1 MAKSNKTDSKKAFVI
16 DTSVILFDHNSIYT
30 FDEHDVVVP
39 ISVLEEIDTFKKGSG
54 SLNYEAR
61 EFSRKL
67 DLLSEGKTLNDWLE
81 IGNKTKGRLKV
92 EMKEISTPDA
102 NAVFSEKKV
111 DHKILNVAI
120 NYANSG
126 NYSEVKLIT
135 KDINLRIKA
144 KSLSLK
150 SEDYEHG
157 KIKDSDAFTGKTEIS
172 GIDDKVI
179 TKIFDEGGVPWKEL
193 MKNRP
198 NPNEYFIV
206 KNGSKSAL
214 SYFNAATDKIERVE
228 KGQAFG
234 IKPRNAEQVFALH
247 AVLNPDVKLVTISGL
262 AGTGKTLLALA
273 GAIEMKRDYRQI
285 YIARPIVP
293 LGNKDIGYLPGDIK
307 SKLNPYMEPLW
318 DNLKLIQS
326 QFKETDKDFKKI
338 NEMVEQEK
346 IVISPLAYIRG
357 RSLSNIIFIVDEAQN
372 LTPHEVRTIIS
383 RAGENTKII
392 LTGDINQI
400 DTPYLDTQ
408 SNGLSYVIDRMS
420 KHPIHA
426 HITLE
431 RGERSEL
438 ANVANELL

>member
-1 MAKSNKTDSKKAFVI
+1 MKKAFII
-16 DTSVILFDHNSIYT
+16 DTSVILFDHSSINS
-30 FDEHDVVVP
+30 FNEHDVIVP

-54 SLNYEAR
+54 SLNFEAR
-61 EFSRKL
+61 AFSRKL
-67 DLLSEGKTLNDWLE
+67 DTLSNGTTLSEWLP
-81 IGNKTKGRLKV
+81 IGTNGSTGRLKV
-92 EMKEISTPDA
+92 EMVELSDPDA
-102 NAVFSEKKV
+102 CKVFGEKKV

-120 NYANSG
+120 NCANSG
-126 NYSEVKLIT
+126 KYDQVKLIT

-144 KSLSLK
+144 KSLNILA
-150 SEDYEHG
+150 EDYENG
-157 KIKDSDAFTGKTEIS
+157 QIKSASLYSGKTDLNHVDETIIEEIFEKGS
-172 GIDDKVI
+172 VEWSK
-179 TKIFDEGGVPWKEL
+179 L
-193 MKNRP
+193 MEEKPTP
-198 NPNEYFIV
+198 NQYFIL

-214 SYFNAATDKIERVE
+214 AYYNSLTDQIERVE
-228 KGQAFG
+228 KRTAFG
-234 IKPRNAEQVFALH
+234 IKAKNAEQVFAMH
-247 AVLNPDVKLVTISGL
+247 AVLNPDVKLVTISGE
-262 AGTGKTLLALA
+262 AGTGKTLLALS
-273 GAIEMKRDYRQI
+273 GAMEQKRNFRQI

-293 LGNKDIGYLPGDIK
+293 LSNKDIGYLPGDIK

-326 QFKETDKDFKKI
+326 QFNETDKDFQKI

-383 RAGENTKII
+383 RAGENVKII
-392 LTGDINQI
+392 LTGDVNQI
-400 DTPYLDTQ
+400 DTPYLDRQ
-408 SNGLSYVIDRMS
+408 SNGLSFVIDRMHG
-420 KHPIHA
+420 HPIHS